1 MALDAICLTAVL
13 EELRKVLEGGRIDK
27 VYQPSRDEIVLA
39 VRGAGANVKLLL
51 SASPNGPRLHLTKEV
66 RENPAQPPMFC
77 MLLRKHLTGARILR
91 LEQPELERIVLLR
104 M

>member
-1 MALDAICLTAVL
+1 MALDAVCLSAVL
-13 EELRKVLEGGRIDK
+13 EELRPTLEGGKIDK
-27 VYQPSRDEIVLA
+27 IYQPSRDEILLA
-39 VRGAGANVKLLL
+39 VRGGGENVRLLL

-91 LEQPELERIVLLR
+91 DVIKAEGLTV
-104 M
+104 